1 MLRAGLEMAPFSA
14 SILKISLLLDSL
26 DKNKTHSREDAC

>member
-1 MLRAGLEMAPFSA
+1 MLRAGLKMAPFSV

-26 DKNKTHSREDAC
+26 DKNKTNNREDAC

>member
-1 MLRAGLEMAPFSA
+1 MLRTGLKMAPFSA

-26 DKNKTHSREDAC
+26 DKNKTHNREDAC